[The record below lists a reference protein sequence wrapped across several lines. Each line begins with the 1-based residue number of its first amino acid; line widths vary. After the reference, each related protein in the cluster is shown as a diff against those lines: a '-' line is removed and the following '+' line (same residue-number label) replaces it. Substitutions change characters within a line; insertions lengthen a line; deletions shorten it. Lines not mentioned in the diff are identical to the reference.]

1 MEDRL
6 NYNTARSGV
15 VSANKHT
22 LFHSKVMDLSEQGK
36 IFSTKG
42 SLLAHLCYMYED
54 RLFFNSDFHNSLVHL
69 TSLLSTTP
77 TLSFN

>member
-15 VSANKHT
+15 VTANKHT

-36 IFSTKG
+36 IFSTTLPADKI
-42 SLLAHLCYMYED
+42 SVHFKCYLC
-54 RLFFNSDFHNSLVHL
+54 
-69 TSLLSTTP
+69 
-77 TLSFN
+77 